1 MPKMAFKVKKASA
14 NNIAINVSCYGH
26 FATTVDVLDMLAER
40 FSDLT
45 AENKVN
51 RRIFH
56 LIILLNQ
63 TLSNTFS
70 NLFLFGMNDLD
81 YMRKNYELVEKT
93 PVFRIDY
100 LGSIWGSLVN
110 NIRKM
115 NFID

>member
-26 FATTVDVLDMLAER
+26 FATSVDVLDMVAER

-63 TLSNTFS
+63 TLSNSFS

-110 NIRKM
+110 NIIKM

>member
-51 RRIFH
+51 RIIFY
-56 LIILLNQ
+56 LIILLYQ
-63 TLSNTFS
+63 TLLNTFFK
-70 NLFLFGMNDLD
+70 LFLFGMNDLD
-81 YMRKNYELVEKT
+81 YVRKIYDLVKKT

-110 NIRKM
+110 NIIKM

>member
-1 MPKMAFKVKKASA
+1 MPKMAFKVEKASA
-14 NNIAINVSCYGH
+14 NNIAINVSFYGCCDKI
-26 FATTVDVLDMLAER
+26 VDELDMLADR
-40 FSDLT
+40 FSELT

-63 TLSNTFS
+63 TLQNPFL

-81 YMRKNYELVEKT
+81 YVRKIYDLVEKT

-110 NIRKM
+110 NIIKM

>member
-63 TLSNTFS
+63 TLSNSFS

-110 NIRKM
+110 KIIKM

>member
-14 NNIAINVSCYGH
+14 NNIVINVSFCGH
-26 FATTVDVLDMLAER
+26 FATTVDVLDILAER

-63 TLSNTFS
+63 TLSNTFL

-81 YMRKNYELVEKT
+81 YVRKIYDLVEKT

-110 NIRKM
+110 NIIKM

>member
-26 FATTVDVLDMLAER
+26 FATTVDMLDMLAER

-93 PVFRIDY
+93 PVFIIDY

-110 NIRKM
+110 NIIKM

>member
-26 FATTVDVLDMLAER
+26 FATIVDVLDMLAER

-63 TLSNTFS
+63 TLSNSFS

-110 NIRKM
+110 NIIKM

>member
-26 FATTVDVLDMLAER
+26 FDKIVDELDMLADR
-40 FSDLT
+40 FSELT

-70 NLFLFGMNDLD
+70 NLFLYGMNDLD
-81 YMRKNYELVEKT
+81 YVRKIYDLVEET
-93 PVFRIDY
+93 PVFRNYY

-110 NIRKM
+110 NIIKM

>member
-26 FATTVDVLDMLAER
+26 FDKIVDELDMIADR
-40 FSDLT
+40 FSELT
-45 AENKVN
+45 GENKVN

-63 TLSNTFS
+63 TLSNTFL

-81 YMRKNYELVEKT
+81 YVRKIYDLVEET

-100 LGSIWGSLVN
+100 KGSIWGSLVN
-110 NIRKM
+110 NIIKM